1 MSDIEELVKQLRR
14 LDYKTDL
21 DEAAAD
27 ALERQ
32 AKWLE
37 GFVKHS
43 DEMAIALSSE
53 ATRGEHLF
61 VENSQLRARIAE
73 LEEREADALRGATIL
88 AVSLAEKHWP
98 ENMDWRPLD
107 ETAGVITQIN
117 NMCAGLGA
125 RIAELEAVHTKKQEW
140 LWAEEITRLR
150 EDNACLREALEPI
163 VKIKAFT
170 CIYEW
175 VPVEALR
182 DDEAV
187 NVKLTGA
194 QIKKMREAAIRE
206 GGKDE

>member
-1 MSDIEELVKQLRR
+1 MMTIEELVKQLRR

-98 ENMDWRPLD
+98 ENTDWRPLD

-150 EDNACLREALEPI
+150 EENARLRSILA
-163 VKIKAFT
+163 T
-170 CIYEW
+170 
-175 VPVEALR
+175 
-182 DDEAV
+182 
-187 NVKLTGA
+187 
-194 QIKKMREAAIRE
+194 KMRPPFDDDLAGEPYAAKDRQPEPGGLGRVGQVE
-206 GGKDE
+206 GGGEDGGA

>member
-1 MSDIEELVKQLRR
+1 MMTIEELVKRLRGI
-14 LDYKTDL
+14 DYKTDL

-117 NMCAGLGA
+117 NMCAGLDA
-125 RIAELEAVHTKKQEW
+125 RIAELEAALKNWDALIRHQYTGSCEAMSDMTVCAQETAKLLYGPGPW
-140 LWAEEITRLR
+140 PIYTAR
-150 EDNACLREALEPI
+150 AALKGE
-163 VKIKAFT
+163 T
-170 CIYEW
+170 
-175 VPVEALR
+175 
-182 DDEAV
+182 
-187 NVKLTGA
+187 
-194 QIKKMREAAIRE
+194 
-206 GGKDE
+206 